1 MVSSY
6 FKYCR
11 SNSIRGKDWESFRM
25 FASNFP
31 FLFGKAFAS
40 RGGIKKQDFS
50 PEQMR
55 SNCDQKQH
63 EMKTASNIDL
73 KFFMEE
79 NTENDEAFYATLDDQ
94 DSINSEN
101 MTSYP
106 KSTFCH
112 KGDDV
117 SPAFFCYPLMT
128 SSLTFSEW
136 FTDDLLICT
145 VVCVLFRFIESTGKA
160 VRNNWKSFR
169 DIR

>member
-1 MVSSY
+1 LV
-6 FKYCR
+6 FT
-11 SNSIRGKDWESFRM
+11 
-25 FASNFP
+25 P
-31 FLFGKAFAS
+31 KAFAT

-55 SNCDQKQH
+55 SGCDHKQL

-106 KSTFCH
+106 KSTYCH

-117 SPAFFCYPLMT
+117 SFAFVLTESLFTMPLM
-128 SSLTFSEW
+128 LSERHADVLLCAIVRVLLRLIEPAREAIRDNRQPLW
-136 FTDDLLICT
+136 DL
-145 VVCVLFRFIESTGKA
+145 RQGGGA
-160 VRNNWKSFR
+160 QQVRQLVHH
-169 DIR
+169 DEQQ